1 MSKHKLQRDI
11 SNDLKLD
18 VLMSII
24 TGAWF
29 LVMIGLLIHTPTRI
43 ENFYFV
49 VLLLF
54 TINNFLIWFNSVLI
68 TKRNKQITEELK

>member
-1 MSKHKLQRDI
+1 MSKNKLTEDI

-24 TGAWF
+24 IGAWF
-29 LVMIGLLIHTPTRI
+29 LVMIGLLIHTPERI
-43 ENFYFV
+43 KNFYFV
-49 VLLLF
+49 ALLLF

-68 TKRNKQITEELK
+68 TKRNKKIVEELK

>member
-1 MSKHKLQRDI
+1 MSKYKLQRDI

-18 VLMSII
+18 VLMSVIM
-24 TGAWF
+24 GAWF
-29 LVMIGLLIHTPTRI
+29 LVMIGLLIQTPTRI